1 MVKKKLERG
10 IILSSSLFNELLY
23 FFKWEKGGGTWGGA
37 GQTAGEE
44 DDAGLWGDGSQQDHR

>member
-1 MVKKKLERG
+1 MERG

-37 GQTAGEE
+37 GQTAREE